1 MVAWKTDEGLAALAG
16 EWRREHPGATVYFIG
31 DTNHSVD
38 PDVSQHAPD
47 DGKSGQAGDTKGE
60 VDAGDFMPGKGVTDA
75 DLDELA
81 EGLRLSRD
89 PRIMYV
95 IRRQR
100 IFSATVQPFVWRPY
114 NGKYHGHTHVSV
126 NDKYRANTADWKW
139 EPVAPRV
146 VQFETA
152 SVKLPVLKLGDDDDV
167 LPGWNHI
174 GRAQALANWLDNS
187 TPDVDLDGVYG
198 PKTAAKF
205 GKAVKAGKSVN
216 TLNLPVWRTLMG
228 LSS

>member
-1 MVAWKTDEGLAALAG
+1 MVSWRPDEGLATLAD
-16 EWRREHPGATVYFIG
+16 EWRRKHPGATVYFIG
-31 DTNHSVD
+31 DLNHSTN

-47 DGKSGQAGDTKGE
+47 NGKSSAPGDTRGE

-81 EGLRLSRD
+81 EGLRTSRD
-89 PRIMYV
+89 PRILYV

-100 IFSATVQPFVWRPY
+100 IFSSTVQPWVWRPY
-114 NGKYHGHTHVSV
+114 RGKYHGHTHVSV
-126 NDKYRANTADWKW
+126 NDKYASNKSDWEW
-139 EPVAPRV
+139 EPVAGRT
-146 VQFETA
+146 VQFTAA
-152 SVKLPVLKLGDDDDV
+152 SVKLPMLKLGDDDGI

-187 TPDVDLDGVYG
+187 TADIDEDGVYG
-198 PKTAAKF
+198 PKTAAKL
-205 GKAVKAGKSVN
+205 GRAVRAGKSVN
-216 TLNLPVWRTLMG
+216 TLDLAVWRTLMG